1 METLLVIFKI
11 FALVAGI
18 LLLAIVI
25 FSIIQTLVTELMSRR
40 KNKGIKETL
49 EKELKGLEEELKSQI
64 EDDDKKEDKKE
75 KEDE

>member
-25 FSIIQTLVTELMSRR
+25 FSIIQTLVAEVVSRR

-49 EKELKGLEEELKSQI
+49 EKVLKGLEEELKSQI
-64 EDDDKKEDKKE
+64 EDDGKKEDKKE

>member
-1 METLLVIFKI
+1 METLLLIFKI
-11 FALVAGI
+11 FALIAGI

-49 EKELKGLEEELKSQI
+49 KSYI
-64 EDDDKKEDKKE
+64 
-75 KEDE
+75 

>member
-1 METLLVIFKI
+1 METLLLIFKI

-25 FSIIQTLVTELMSRR
+25 FSMIQTLVEEVVSTR

-49 EKELKGLEEELKSQI
+49 EKVLKGLEEELNALKEQEKKAI
-64 EDDDKKEDKKE
+64 GRQKKEI
-75 KEDE
+75 

>member
-49 EKELKGLEEELKSQI
+49 EKVLKGLEEELNALKEQEKKAI
-64 EDDDKKEDKKE
+64 GRQKKEI
-75 KEDE
+75 

>member
-25 FSIIQTLVTELMSRR
+25 FSIIQTLVTELMSII

-49 EKELKGLEEELKSQI
+49 EKVLKGLEEELKSQI
-64 EDDDKKEDKKE
+64 KDDDKKEDKKE